1 MKNASSMSKDSSNI
15 SKSCFSCYFCCSLV
29 NFKNLIILFWNI
41 WVIYGS
47 WKSWRGV
54 MFDLEHIKKDL
65 YFVIPNW
72 LIWSLLRGGWR
83 GSHYAWYLWWG
94 VFTSIATSTN
104 SQNSQAAAES
114 PSLKISSP
122 WHLSND
128 YKDCP
133 KQPKN
138 SNKLCNDT
146 FLSLMRSQWKPR
158 KQHDKNFPMEGKS
171 FYNKY

>member
-83 GSHYAWYLWWG
+83 RVTLCLIFMRSIYINCNLNQFTK
-94 VFTSIATSTN
+94 FTSSSRITKFKDILPRTSLKWL
-104 SQNSQAAAES
+104 QRLSQATQE
-114 PSLKISSP
+114 
-122 WHLSND
+122 
-128 YKDCP
+128 
-133 KQPKN
+133 
-138 SNKLCNDT
+138 
-146 FLSLMRSQWKPR
+146 
-158 KQHDKNFPMEGKS
+158 
-171 FYNKY
+171 

>member
-1 MKNASSMSKDSSNI
+1 MKKASSMSKDSSNI
-15 SKSCFSCYFCCSLV
+15 SKSCFSCYLCRSLV

-41 WVIYGS
+41 WIV
-47 WKSWRGV
+47 
-54 MFDLEHIKKDL
+54 KKL
-65 YFVIPNW
+65 KRCYAWFGTYKKGFVLCDPELINLIPVEG
-72 LIWSLLRGGWR
+72 RVEEG
-83 GSHYAWYLWWG
+83 HYAWYLWQG

-122 WHLSND
+122 GHLSND

-158 KQHDKNFPMEGKS
+158 KQHDKNFPVEGKS